1 MRHKFLATISILLL
15 SSMAAF
21 AVDGTVTYTEP
32 QDYGQTIQKT
42 IYKDSLI
49 INNFDAENTYKSLI
63 KVSNSNNQETIK
75 NCFYQ
80 DKEIAS
86 ALKEAKERFEQ
97 SNVTVSYNTY
107 DKLIDSGKLNDFY
120 YVYLAYKMANIGF
133 FSLAEKSI
141 KNIDN
146 KNLWQDYTEELK
158 KYYMP
163 KSKLSYE
170 EEMFLAN
177 IYTSIYYNNLTRE
190 SIFDLMKKDKIMRR
204 SDYAEYLAASAFY
217 IEKDYT
223 KALGMI
229 NRACSQ
235 NSDNVYYMKYKA
247 RILTELEKYND
258 ALNIIENIENKKLK
272 MVDTDNTANTR
283 GLKYLILSKNE
294 KNEFKSKL
302 YLAKYFY
309 INNAQDRA
317 LKELSG
323 VQYKSKMP
331 EISTL
336 MGDIYFYQKDYKKA
350 QNAYNVA
357 LMFNKRCSSAFKGLG
372 DINLAQNTFATAK
385 EYYEKAYHYNKQDED
400 TLLNLAIASFA
411 QNDIKNARKYADI
424 ALSVSS
430 KDNYKIYYVQAKLKP
445 ERSAQYLDKALQINP
460 LYADTWFDLGD
471 IALAKSD
478 INTAE
483 KYISNGNFLAQGSY
497 KYYYYISKID
507 DKLNKK
513 QEAEQNMQEAVN
525 MYAKDNPQKEI
536 SEVK

>member
-1 MRHKFLATISILLL
+1 MFFSRIPAL
-15 SSMAAF
+15 
-21 AVDGTVTYTEP
+21 AVDGTVTYTAP
-32 QDYGQTIQKT
+32 PDSAQTVQKN

-49 INNFDAENTYKSLI
+49 INNFDAENTYKSLLKI
-63 KVSNSNNQETIK
+63 AIGQDQDSVKS
-75 NCFYQ
+75 CFYQ
-80 DKEIAS
+80 DKEVAS
-86 ALKEAKERFEQ
+86 MLKEAKERFEQ
-97 SNVTVSYNTY
+97 SNVTASYNIY

-120 YVYLAYKMANIGF
+120 YVYLAYKMANLGF

-146 KNLWQDYTEELK
+146 KNVWNQYTEELV
-158 KYYMP
+158 KYYLP
-163 KSKLSYE
+163 KYKLSFE
-170 EEMFLAN
+170 EETFLAN

-204 SDYAEYLAASAFY
+204 SDYANYLAASAFY
-217 IEKDYT
+217 IEKDYP
-223 KALGMI
+223 KALSMI

-235 NSDNVYYMKYKA
+235 NSDNIYYQKYKA
-247 RILTELEKYND
+247 RILTELERYNE
-258 ALNIIENIENKKLK
+258 ALNIIQAIENNKLK
-272 MVDTDNTANTR
+272 MVDADNTANTK

-302 YLAKYFY
+302 NLAKYYY

-331 EISTL
+331 EISLL
-336 MGDIYFYQKDYKKA
+336 MGDIYLSQKDYKKS

-357 LMFNKRCSSAFKGLG
+357 LMFNKRYSYAFKGLG
-372 DINLAQNTFATAK
+372 DISLAQNNFATAH

-400 TLLNLAIASFA
+400 TLLNLAITSFA
-411 QNDIKNARKYADI
+411 KNDTKNARKYIDLAQ
-424 ALSVSS
+424 SVSS

-445 ERSAQYLDKALQINP
+445 ERNAQYLDKALLINP

-471 IALAKSD
+471 IALSKSD
-478 INTAE
+478 VNTAE
-483 KYISNGNFLAQGSY
+483 KYINNGNFLAQGSY
-497 KYYYYISKID
+497 KYYYYISQID

-513 QEAEQNMQEAVN
+513 QESEQNMEEAVN
-525 MYAKDNPQKEI
+525 LYGKDNPLKEI